1 VHRLGLLVAFA
12 AGSLVAGCGA
22 GTGLNANLPPSPE
35 RPGTRIGASNP
46 NPAKWNNHVVPARNS
61 NVRIYVCKPLACAG
75 PAAVAI
81 QTSPSPTRHPD
92 RAALEKA
99 AKLLPTQAKAQDLMM
114 EAASEGDERQQS
126 LSAKVTE
133 LRSYPAIVAENKRTS
148 RGKASYVM
156 RGDLFIGL
164 MLVKIV
170 SQSTTREEAK
180 KNFDEFVNILDIID
194 FEPPAPAPGTVQAN
208 GPAGANDPNAAFSN
222 MPPVQQ

>member
-1 VHRLGLLVAFA
+1 VKRLGLLVAFA

-22 GTGLNANLPPSPE
+22 GAGINASLPPSAE
-35 RPGTRIGASNP
+35 RPGTQIKTSNP
-46 NPAKWNNHVVPARNS
+46 NPAKWNNPISPRNS
-61 NVRIYVCKPLACAG
+61 TVRLYGCKPLACAG

-92 RAALEKA
+92 RVALEKA

-133 LRSYPAIVAENKRTS
+133 ARGYPAIVAENKRTS

-180 KNFDEFVNILDIID
+180 KNFDEFVNMLEIID
-194 FEPPAPAPGTVQAN
+194 YEAPAPAPGTVQAN
-208 GPAGANDPNAAFSN
+208 TPGSPNDPQAAFSN